1 MTKTHQYTGFNNPQ
15 SWVISRIVQ
24 EQAKKHPKRTA
35 IRFINGPEWTFAKLR
50 TEALQTAGW
59 LQQQG
64 VNTGT
69 RVALMCDDPVTF
81 CRCWLGLAMLGATMV
96 AINTSVRG
104 EPLRHQLA
112 LAEVSHVIADPEH
125 LTTVKACSDKA
136 QVFSSSEL
144 TNNTANTLEESA
156 VHPAKHSDLS
166 CIMFTSGTSGPSKG
180 VLMPEAHCVLFAVG
194 TIENLRLW
202 GKHTYYICLP
212 LFHANG
218 LHMQLLA
225 CLVSGACAVI
235 RARFSASNWLSDIR
249 IYGATHTNMLGA
261 LSAFVVAQ
269 PISELDGEH
278 QLQVIS
284 SAPLPAATDQALRE
298 RFKVPRVVPLYG
310 MTEVNIPLYGT
321 FDEHAPGTC
330 GRVYE
335 RYFAVEIRDPET
347 DEPVATGET
356 GEIMVRPKQPWGF
369 MSGYVG
375 MPEKTLEAWRNFWFH
390 TGDAARLD
398 AEGRFVFVDRI
409 KDCIRRRGEN
419 ISSYEVEQAF
429 LALDGIAEAAAY
441 AVPAGAEGMEDEVMV
456 ALEVQAGTKVDIQSW
471 VEQAAKNLAAFAVP
485 RFVRIVEALPKTPT
499 GKIRKV
505 VLRNEGITEDTT
517 ETRLT
522 HKRAAP

>member
-1 MTKTHQYTGFNNPQ
+1 MSNTHQYTGFNDPQ
-15 SWVISRIVQ
+15 TWTISHIVL
-24 EQAKKHPKRTA
+24 EQAKHQPQRTA
-35 IRFINGPEWTFAKLR
+35 IRFVNGPEWTFAELKA
-50 TEALQTAGW
+50 EALQTAGW
-59 LQQQG
+59 LQRQSI
-64 VNTGT
+64 VAET

-96 AINTSVRG
+96 AVNTSVRG

-112 LAEVSHVIADPEH
+112 LAKVSHVIADPAH
-125 LTTVKACSDKA
+125 LTTVAGCCGTA
-136 QVFSSSEL
+136 QVFSSDEL
-144 TNNTANTLEESA
+144 KDSA
-156 VHPAKHSDLS
+156 SALAEAAVYPAKHSDLS

-194 TIENLRLW
+194 TIENLRLR
-202 GKHTYYICLP
+202 GEHTYYICLP

-235 RARFSASNWLSDIR
+235 RARFSASNWLSDLR
-249 IYGATHTNMLGA
+249 HYGATHTNLLGA

-269 PISELDGEH
+269 PASEFDSEH
-278 QLQVIS
+278 QLQVVS
-284 SAPLPAATDQALRE
+284 SAPLPASSDQALRE
-298 RFKVPRVVPLYG
+298 RFNIPHVVPLYG
-310 MTEVNIPLYGT
+310 MTEVNIPLYGA

-335 RYFAVEIRDPET
+335 RYFDVQIRDPET
-347 DEPVATGET
+347 DAPMGVGET

-398 AEGRFVFVDRI
+398 EQGRFVFVDRI

-429 LALDGIAEAAAY
+429 LALDGITEAAAY
-441 AVPAGAEGMEDEVMV
+441 AVPAEAEGMEDEVMV
-456 ALEVQAGTKVDIQSW
+456 ALQVQPDAEVEVDIPRW
-471 VEQAAKNLAAFAVP
+471 VELAAQNLAAFAVP
-485 RFVRIVEALPKTPT
+485 RFVRVVDALPKTPT

-505 VLRNEGITEDTT
+505 LLRAEGVTEDTI
-517 ETRLT
+517 EVI
-522 HKRAAP
+522 KS